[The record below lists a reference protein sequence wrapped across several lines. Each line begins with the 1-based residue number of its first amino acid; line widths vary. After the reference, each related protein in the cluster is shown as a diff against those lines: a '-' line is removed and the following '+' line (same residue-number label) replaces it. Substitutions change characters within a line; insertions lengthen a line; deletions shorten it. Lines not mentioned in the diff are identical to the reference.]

1 MPVTWAGPRQLA
13 RHPGRLARHP
23 GQPPAAD
30 EREGRM
36 PGPGQRP
43 AAVRRQQP
51 ECTGRGPS
59 GGTGA
64 GRQASTGKASTAK
77 ASTAKARTA
86 KARTRIRPRP
96 EPWAVRALIKAAT
109 IEHRLRITQLTHGND
124 PACRITS
131 QAVLGLITM
140 ARQACHER
148 HGLLDHWC
156 GTSAERAYRSLHE
169 AEALLVD
176 LVSLDQVEADVSKVV
191 ARAMTAL
198 EPGDP
203 RRAEAQEL
211 PRMPRGPVKRLRLKN
226 VMAASYAAADEAH
239 VRLRDFRNLLCVTA
253 VLIAILMGLFTFLVS
268 ANPSMV
274 PFCFTPSPHHRV
286 CPAGGLQP
294 SGGDVIIVAGLG
306 LLGGVLAAAFAVRN
320 IRGTSTPYDIPIA
333 LAVLKAPTG
342 ALTAVAGLMLL
353 RGNFLPGLSALDSQ
367 QQILAYAFVLGYAQQ
382 VFTHFVDRQAQSI
395 LDSVPGKGT
404 RTTQQAPAP
413 GPPAP
418 ASGPVAPAPGP
429 VAPAPGPVAP
439 AMPGGPGAGA
449 AGDQPH

>member
-30 EREGRM
+30 ERDGRV

-43 AAVRRQQP
+43 AAAGRQQP
-51 ECTGRGPS
+51 ECPGRGPS

-64 GRQASTGKASTAK
+64 GRLASAGNSTGQASTGQASTGQ
-77 ASTAKARTA
+77 ASTGQARART
-86 KARTRIRPRP
+86 RPRP

-109 IEHRLRITQLTHGND
+109 IEHRLRLTQLTHGSD
-124 PACRITS
+124 PSCRITS

-140 ARQACHER
+140 ARQACYER
-148 HGLLDHWC
+148 HSPLGHWC

-169 AEALLVD
+169 AETLLVD

-198 EPGDP
+198 DPGDP

-211 PRMPRGPVKRLRLKN
+211 PRMPRGPAKRLRLKN

-274 PFCFTPSPHHRV
+274 PFCFMPSQHHRV
-286 CPAGGLQP
+286 CPAGGPQP
-294 SGGDVIIVAGLG
+294 SGADVILVVGLG

-342 ALTAVAGLMLL
+342 ALTAIAGLMLL
-353 RGNFLPGLSALDSQ
+353 RGDFLPGLSALDSQ

-404 RTTQQAPAP
+404 GTTQPAP
-413 GPPAP
+413 PPAP
-418 ASGPVAPAPGP
+418 AAA
-429 VAPAPGPVAP
+429 

-449 AGDQPH
+449 AGDQPQ